1 MAVASAA
8 PTGYGVYTQEDTG
21 RVKVT
26 TAVGAFDPQPV
37 LGAIKKAGDI
47 KVDIQNQKLQTI
59 NDKVK
64 ALQEIQSKFLDW
76 KAALKDLRGF
86 SYLPGQSG
94 AFAYTTPSIT
104 GYAGRAGSEFVTA
117 SVDPGVEPT
126 DFTFS
131 INQLASK
138 DSIMSNATVAS
149 DTTALNWSGN
159 LVFPHVDGTSPDVTV
174 TVATTMSLRDIRG
187 MVNAVR
193 DSIGLN
199 AEVVPSGDAYKLA
212 FTSSSFAKPIIFTN
226 TIVGAGDQLPQQYIS
241 EAAGSVNNQNT
252 ARGWVGTITFPHMDG
267 VSPDVVVNVLGSDSL
282 TDIQNNINLQNANT
296 NITASID
303 STGGVYRL
311 VYTHDSGKPVEVTN
325 AVTGVTNELPETL
338 VSTTASLSSLVTYRG
353 EQSEHDSNTPKIN
366 GLLFNLIEETT
377 QDLKF
382 SLDYSPTLVV
392 DAVQA
397 WVDKHNDLVDVVR
410 KYVNPIVED
419 MDATSEDEIQGGI
432 LASNAFMRE
441 MEMTLSTYMVGAVG
455 GISGI
460 GVPRYLA
467 DVGIVSKQ
475 GKLDL
480 DVTTLLSKLGDDFK
494 SVRNLFVFNSTS
506 TNPNFEVTNHPSL
519 VDESLSGKTTSL
531 NLSRDGSGVLTAAF
545 TITGD
550 PTTYYAAADGIEV
563 LDSGNSFMVRAPEGS
578 PMAGMVLYYGQAIS
592 NGSSAST
599 DITVSQGVSD
609 MFYEKAK
616 IWDDPVSGDFLLTEE
631 SFEDETDSVKEAI
644 TKLIQVQNL
653 RMAEFERKMELV
665 VSVMQQLQSTLNMA
679 QAISKAND
687 RDN

>member
-47 KVDIQNQKLQTI
+47 KVDIQNQKIDAI

-64 ALQEIQSKFLDW
+64 ALHEIQEKFIDW

-104 GYAGRAGSEFVTA
+104 GYGGRAGSEFVTA
-117 SVDPGVEPT
+117 SIDPGIEPT
-126 DFTFS
+126 DFTFA

-138 DSIMSNATVAS
+138 DSIMSTSTVAS
-149 DTTALNWSGN
+149 DSTALNWSGDFI
-159 LVFPHVDGTSPDVTV
+159 FPHVDGTSPDVTIS
-174 TVATTMSLRDIRG
+174 VATTMSLRDIRG
-187 MVNAVR
+187 MINAVR

-199 AEVVPSGDAYKLA
+199 AEIIPSGNAFKLA
-212 FTSSSFAKPIIFTN
+212 FSSSNFAQPITFTN
-226 TIVGAGDQLPQQYIS
+226 TIAGAGDQLPQQYITES
-241 EAAGSVNNQNT
+241 VGSVNNQNT
-252 ARGWVGTITFPHMDG
+252 ARGWAGTITFPHMDG
-267 VSPDVVVNVLGSDSL
+267 VSPDVVINVAAGDSL

-311 VYTHDSGKPVEVTN
+311 VYTHDTGKPVDVTN
-325 AVTGVTNELPETL
+325 AVAGVTNELPVGL
-338 VSTTASLSSLVTYRG
+338 VHSVTSLSSLVTYRG

-366 GLLFNLIEETT
+366 GILFNLIEETT

-392 DAVQA
+392 DAIQS
-397 WVDKHNDLVDVVR
+397 WVEKHNDLVDVVR
-410 KYVNPIVED
+410 QYVNPVVED
-419 MDATSEDEIQGGI
+419 MDATSEDEIKSGI
-432 LASNAFMRE
+432 LASNTFMRE
-441 MEMTLSTYMVGAVG
+441 MENTLSTYMVGAVG
-455 GISGI
+455 GISGT

-506 TNPNFEVTNHPSL
+506 SNPNFEVTKHPTL
-519 VDESLSGKTTSL
+519 VNESLSGATTTVTL
-531 NLSRDGSGVLTAAF
+531 ARDGAGVLTAAF
-545 TITGD
+545 NITGD
-550 PTTYYAAADGIEV
+550 PATYYATSTGIQS
-563 LDSGNSFMVRAPEGS
+563 LDSGNSFMISAPDGS
-578 PMAGMVLYYGQAIS
+578 PMAGMVVYYGQTVA
-592 NGSSAST
+592 NGSSALT
-599 DITVSQGVSD
+599 NIKVSQGVTD

-616 IWDDPVSGDFLLTEE
+616 VWDDPVKGDFLLTEE
-631 SFEDETDSVKEAI
+631 VFDDETESVKEAI
-644 TKLIQVQNL
+644 TKLIKVQNL

-665 VSVMQQLQSTLNMA
+665 VSIMQQLQSTLNMA